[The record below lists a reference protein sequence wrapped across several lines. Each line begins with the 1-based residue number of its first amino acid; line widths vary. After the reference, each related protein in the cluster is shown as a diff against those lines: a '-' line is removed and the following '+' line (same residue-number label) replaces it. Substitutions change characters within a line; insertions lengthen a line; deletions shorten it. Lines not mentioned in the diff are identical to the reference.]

1 MKNNISIIHKGRLK
15 LKKYF
20 SVFAFTLSLSAFAQT
35 TTENYVYSKE
45 RLSEDGS
52 KKSETIQYYDGLG
65 RPKQAIQVK
74 FTPLGQDL
82 VVPITYDQLGR
93 QTRSILPVPVP
104 TSNLSIQSVS
114 EATANA
120 YYGVPNAYS
129 EQKLEASP
137 LARVLE
143 TASPGSEWAMNSGH
157 TVKASYE
164 INKSSDKVKKF
175 SFTNSW
181 VSTIAISS
189 VPTVS
194 FYNEKVLIKTSGTDE
209 DGNKTIEFTNGL
221 GQTILVRK
229 VISATENADTYYLYN
244 DYGHLVYVIS
254 PKADAQITPNNNIIT
269 QQVLNDLCY
278 QYKYDNRGRLAEKK
292 VPGKGWEYMVYNKA
306 DRLILTQDTLLKE
319 KGQWLFTKYDQLG
332 RVVYTGI
339 TNNASSRASMQNS
352 ANANANLY
360 ETRTATAGL
369 TINGMPVYYTN
380 VSTSTGV
387 TQVLSI
393 NYYDTYPQYSFNP
406 AFPSAIFGKPVL
418 KDDLSGNVNTKAMP
432 VMSLV
437 KNIEDDN
444 WTKNYNYY
452 DTKGRPVGGYSINHL
467 GGYTKT
473 ESELDFSGVPLQV
486 KTYHKRLNTD
496 TERVITEN
504 FTYDNQN
511 RLLTHT
517 HQVDSN
523 TPEILTQNK
532 YNELSQLQ
540 SKKVGGT
547 SAASPLQTVDYTY
560 NIKGWLTRVNDP
572 KNLNGRLFGYELK
585 YQNPDNTSYTKF
597 NGNVSETDWK
607 TSVDN
612 VLKRYIYA
620 YDQLNRLTAG
630 YYQEPTTSV
639 PVNHFYNEEIAYD
652 PNGNITRLQRNMKGS
667 NNSSEYI
674 DNIYYTYSGNRLT
687 SASDI
692 TQNFNGYPTGG
703 NQIGYDNNGNMINQL
718 DKGISSIQYNYLNL
732 TKQITQNSKVI
743 NYYYRADGV
752 KIKKSG
758 PAESNTDYL
767 DGFQYTEGS
776 IKFVQTS
783 EGYFNFENNKY
794 IYNYTDHLGNIRLS
808 YYKNETGIEILE
820 ESNYYPFGLKH
831 GISNPSVG
839 NPSYKYKYNG
849 KELQETGMYDYGA
862 RMYMPDLGRWGVTDP
877 LAEASRSFTPYH
889 YGNNNPIMFID
900 PDGRIT
906 ESFIKGMLSAPSG
919 TTWYNTGMGFTN
931 DQGGSMDYDGNRITW
946 GIDYTRMLMQS
957 VGLSHGGEGGG
968 GEMLIHIPEVIITG
982 RKGKGFAEG
991 SYNSF
996 MMEVKADNARLAW
1009 NLSQSRSLLYDAI
1022 ENTKVGQSVSAA
1034 ENFLFLELPASMVGG
1049 ELLAAGWKAAGMSRL
1064 ICRPAA
1070 RLTNGLIKLCFT
1082 EGTLVAVEKGSKKI
1096 EDIKEGDLVWSY
1108 NEKTG
1113 QKELKKVVE
1122 LSRNTSSSL
1131 VKISVS
1137 GTEIICT
1144 PEHPFYVNG
1153 NWVEAK
1159 DLVKGMALTTLDG
1172 KTSTIESIKFL
1183 DEKVKVYNFEV
1194 EGNHNYYVSEK
1205 GILVHNDCG
1214 LPQLLSRVEGNMIGG
1229 EFKYASGEIID
1240 FLGYHNAKG
1249 STLEIT
1255 EMAFYPRGAIKNEMA
1270 NQFGNRQMI
1279 QSLKVLQNYA
1289 RENGFT
1295 HLRLQFERA
1304 ANSSAKNPGHIF
1316 DQLFKL

>member
-1 MKNNISIIHKGRLK
+1 MKNNINIIHTGKLK
-15 LKKYF
+15 IKKYF
-20 SVFAFTLSLSAFAQT
+20 SALALALSLSVFAQT
-35 TTENYVYSKE
+35 TTENYVYSKVS
-45 RLSEDGS
+45 LSEDGS
-52 KKSETIQYYDGLG
+52 KKSETIQYFDGLG
-65 RPKQAIQVK
+65 RPKQTIQVK
-74 FTPLGQDL
+74 STPLGQDL
-82 VVPITYDQLGR
+82 VLPVTYDQLGR
-93 QTRSILPVPVP
+93 QTKSILPVPMA
-104 TSNLSIQSVS
+104 TTNLGIQNVS
-114 EATANA
+114 EATANT

-143 TASPGSEWAMNSGH
+143 TASPGNEWAMNSGH
-157 TVKASYE
+157 TRKATYE
-164 INKSSDKVKKF
+164 INKNSDKVKKF

-194 FYNEKVLIKTSGTDE
+194 FYNEKVLVKTSGTDE

-221 GQTILVRK
+221 GHTILVRK

-254 PKADAQITPNNNIIT
+254 PKADAQITSNNNIIT
-269 QQVLNDLCY
+269 QQILNDLCY

-306 DRLILTQDTLLKE
+306 DRLILTQDTVLKE

-444 WTKNYNYY
+444 WTKDYSYY

-467 GGYTKT
+467 GGYTRT
-473 ESELDFSGVPLQV
+473 ESELDFAGVPLQV

-496 TERVITEN
+496 TERVITEV

-532 YNELSQLQ
+532 YNELSQLV

-560 NIKGWLTRVNDP
+560 NIKGWLTRINDP

-585 YQNPDNTSYTKF
+585 YQNPDNISYTKF

-607 TSVDN
+607 TSVDG
-612 VLKRYIYA
+612 VLKRYIYS
-620 YDQLNRLTAG
+620 YDVLNRLTAG
-630 YYQEPTTSV
+630 YYHEPTTSV
-639 PVNHFYNEEIAYD
+639 PANNFYNEEIAYD
-652 PNGNITRLQRNMKGS
+652 LNGNITRLQRNMKGS
-667 NNSSEYI
+667 SNTVEYI
-674 DNIYYTYSGNRLT
+674 DNIYYTYSGNRLI
-687 SASDI
+687 SASDV

-703 NQIGYDNNGNMINQL
+703 NQIGYDNNGNMVNQL

-732 TKQITQNSKVI
+732 TKQITQNSKAI

-758 PAESNTDYL
+758 PAGSNTDYL

-839 NPSYKYKYNG
+839 NPSYNYKYNG

-862 RMYMPDLGRWGVTDP
+862 RMYMPDLGRWGVIDP
-877 LAEASRSFTPYH
+877 LAEASRRFTPYH

-906 ESFIKGMLSAPSG
+906 ESFIKGMMSAPSG
-919 TTWYNTGMGFTN
+919 TTWYNTGIGFTN
-931 DQGGSMDYDGNRITW
+931 DQGGSMDYDGNRINW
-946 GIDYTRMLMQS
+946 GMDYTRMLMQS

-968 GEMLIHIPEVIITG
+968 GEMVIHIPEVIITG
-982 RKGKGFAEG
+982 SLAIDFGLQMRNRVNAYMNAWNSRGSFYSTRIGEQVLDAKESALGKIWSFLNPRIWNGGDGVSYQVNSDGIATNVAPLMGDLPLSGSGIKNIIQAEANGAYYSIAYEMKLAESSYPGVTRYMHFKEANIALESAMKTNPLLNELGIVIPRSASGSIIGKSPTNWVWHHDIEKGLMQLVPKSQHPNVPGGIFWETMHPGRKGGFSIWG
-991 SYNSF
+991 
-996 MMEVKADNARLAW
+996 
-1009 NLSQSRSLLYDAI
+1009 
-1022 ENTKVGQSVSAA
+1022 
-1034 ENFLFLELPASMVGG
+1034 
-1049 ELLAAGWKAAGMSRL
+1049 
-1064 ICRPAA
+1064 
-1070 RLTNGLIKLCFT
+1070 
-1082 EGTLVAVEKGSKKI
+1082 KK
-1096 EDIKEGDLVWSY
+1096 
-1108 NEKTG
+1108 
-1113 QKELKKVVE
+1113 
-1122 LSRNTSSSL
+1122 
-1131 VKISVS
+1131 
-1137 GTEIICT
+1137 
-1144 PEHPFYVNG
+1144 
-1153 NWVEAK
+1153 
-1159 DLVKGMALTTLDG
+1159 
-1172 KTSTIESIKFL
+1172 
-1183 DEKVKVYNFEV
+1183 
-1194 EGNHNYYVSEK
+1194 
-1205 GILVHNDCG
+1205 
-1214 LPQLLSRVEGNMIGG
+1214 
-1229 EFKYASGEIID
+1229 
-1240 FLGYHNAKG
+1240 
-1249 STLEIT
+1249 
-1255 EMAFYPRGAIKNEMA
+1255 
-1270 NQFGNRQMI
+1270 
-1279 QSLKVLQNYA
+1279 
-1289 RENGFT
+1289 
-1295 HLRLQFERA
+1295 
-1304 ANSSAKNPGHIF
+1304 
-1316 DQLFKL
+1316 

>member
-1 MKNNISIIHKGRLK
+1 MKNNINIIHTGKLK
-15 LKKYF
+15 IKKYF
-20 SVFAFTLSLSAFAQT
+20 SALALALSLSVFAQT
-35 TTENYVYSKE
+35 TTENYVYSKVS
-45 RLSEDGS
+45 LSEDGS
-52 KKSETIQYYDGLG
+52 KKSETIQYFDGLG
-65 RPKQAIQVK
+65 RPKQTIQVK
-74 FTPLGQDL
+74 STPLGQDL
-82 VVPITYDQLGR
+82 VVPVTYDQLGR
-93 QTRSILPVPVP
+93 QTKSILPVPMA
-104 TSNLSIQSVS
+104 TTNLGIQNVS
-114 EATANA
+114 EATANT

-143 TASPGSEWAMNSGH
+143 TASPGNEWAMNSGH
-157 TVKASYE
+157 TRKATYE
-164 INKSSDKVKKF
+164 INKNSDKVKKF

-194 FYNEKVLIKTSGTDE
+194 FYNEKVLVKTSGTDE
-209 DGNKTIEFTNGL
+209 DGNKTIEFINGL

-254 PKADAQITPNNNIIT
+254 PKADAQITSNNNIIT
-269 QQVLNDLCY
+269 QQILDDLCY
-278 QYKYDNRGRLAEKK
+278 QNKYDNKHRLVEKK
-292 VPGKGWEYMVYNKA
+292 VPGKGWESMVYNKA
-306 DRLILTQDTLLKE
+306 NQLILVQDMVLKE
-319 KGQWLFTKYDQLG
+319 KGRWLFIKYDQFG
-332 RVVYTGI
+332 RVAYTGI
-339 TNNASSRASMQNS
+339 TNNAASRASMQNS
-352 ANANANLY
+352 ANANTNSY
-360 ETRTATAGL
+360 ETRTSTAGL
-369 TINGMPVYYTN
+369 TLNGMPVYYTN

-444 WTKNYNYY
+444 WTKDYSYY

-467 GGYTKT
+467 GGYTRT
-473 ESELDFSGVPLQV
+473 ESELDFAGVPLQV

-496 TERVITEN
+496 TERVITEV

-532 YNELSQLQ
+532 YNELSQLV

-560 NIKGWLTRVNDP
+560 NIKGWLTRINDP

-585 YQNPDNTSYTKF
+585 YQNPDNISYTKF

-607 TSVDN
+607 TSVDG
-612 VLKRYIYA
+612 VLKRYIYN
-620 YDQLNRLTAG
+620 YDVLNRLTAG
-630 YYQEPTTSV
+630 YYHEPTTSV
-639 PVNHFYNEEIAYD
+639 PANNFYNEEIAYD
-652 PNGNITRLQRNMKGS
+652 LNGNITQLQRNMKGS
-667 NNSSEYI
+667 SNTAEYI
-674 DNIYYTYSGNRLT
+674 DNIYYTYSGNRLI
-687 SASDI
+687 SASDV

-703 NQIGYDNNGNMINQL
+703 NQIGYDNNGNMVNQL

-758 PAESNTDYL
+758 PAGSNTDYL

-839 NPSYKYKYNG
+839 NPSYNYKYNG

-862 RMYMPDLGRWGVTDP
+862 RMYMPDLGRWGVIDP
-877 LAEASRSFTPYH
+877 LAEASRRFTPYH
-889 YGNNNPIMFID
+889 YGNNNPVRFID
-900 PDGRIT
+900 PDGRLT
-906 ESFIKGMLSAPSG
+906 VDNL
-919 TTWYNTGMGFTN
+919 
-931 DQGGSMDYDGNRITW
+931 QGGYSTGSAVVDFLNRTGLSSSEKNMPLFYRNEGGAMIRTNALGNDGQGGGGSFTFTGKAAASVFNYFNNGGRMSGLNFQNNYASWWEDGDELGYNKIIDGNIEVGARELVFRKIKFGNPNLDASNYEPSFFGDFIEGAQHAEKSNFISASALIGYGGLHLNKYEAFLKFGAKGGSISTLRNLSTNLETI
-946 GIDYTRMLMQS
+946 GKAGKYLGYLG
-957 VGLSHGGEGGG
+957 VGLSVAEDFTDNKLGWGTVAKVALGVG
-968 GEMLIHIPEVIITG
+968 LIYAGPIGIAYGITDLAVGAITG
-982 RKGKGFAEG
+982 TTITDRIASGI
-991 SYNSF
+991 
-996 MMEVKADNARLAW
+996 DN
-1009 NLSQSRSLLYDAI
+1009 
-1022 ENTKVGQSVSAA
+1022 
-1034 ENFLFLELPASMVGG
+1034 
-1049 ELLAAGWKAAGMSRL
+1049 SRL
-1064 ICRPAA
+1064 
-1070 RLTNGLIKLCFT
+1070 
-1082 EGTLVAVEKGSKKI
+1082 GTDFNI
-1096 EDIKEGDLVWSY
+1096 F
-1108 NEKTG
+1108 N
-1113 QKELKKVVE
+1113 
-1122 LSRNTSSSL
+1122 SL
-1131 VKISVS
+1131 
-1137 GTEIICT
+1137 
-1144 PEHPFYVNG
+1144 
-1153 NWVEAK
+1153 
-1159 DLVKGMALTTLDG
+1159 
-1172 KTSTIESIKFL
+1172 
-1183 DEKVKVYNFEV
+1183 
-1194 EGNHNYYVSEK
+1194 
-1205 GILVHNDCG
+1205 
-1214 LPQLLSRVEGNMIGG
+1214 
-1229 EFKYASGEIID
+1229 
-1240 FLGYHNAKG
+1240 
-1249 STLEIT
+1249 
-1255 EMAFYPRGAIKNEMA
+1255 
-1270 NQFGNRQMI
+1270 NQ
-1279 QSLKVLQNYA
+1279 
-1289 RENGFT
+1289 
-1295 HLRLQFERA
+1295 
-1304 ANSSAKNPGHIF
+1304 
-1316 DQLFKL
+1316 

>member
-1 MKNNISIIHKGRLK
+1 MKNNTSIIHKGRLK

-20 SVFAFTLSLSAFAQT
+20 SALALTLSLSAFAQT

-74 FTPLGQDL
+74 STPLGQDL

-93 QTRSILPVPVP
+93 QTRSILPVPMV
-104 TSNLSIQSVS
+104 TTNLGIQNVS

-157 TVKASYE
+157 TVKAGYE

-181 VSTIAISS
+181 VSTIAVSS

-194 FYNEKVLIKTSGTDE
+194 FYNEKVLVKTLGTDE

-229 VISATENADTYYLYN
+229 VITATENADTYYLYN

-254 PKADAQITPNNNIIT
+254 PKADAQITSSNNIIT
-269 QQVLNDLCY
+269 QQILNDLCY

-306 DRLILTQDTLLKE
+306 DRLILTQDTVLKE

-352 ANANANLY
+352 ANTNANLY
-360 ETRTATAGL
+360 ETRTAAAGL

-393 NYYDTYPQYSFNP
+393 HYYDTYPQYSFNP

-418 KDDLSGNVNTKAMP
+418 KDDLSGNVNTKTMP

-467 GGYTKT
+467 GGYTKA

-496 TERVITEN
+496 TERVITEV

-560 NIKGWLTRVNDP
+560 NIRGWLTKINDP
-572 KNLNGRLFGYELK
+572 ANLNGKLFGYEIK
-585 YQNPDNTSYTKF
+585 YQNPVYTNIASGKF
-597 NGNVSETDWK
+597 NGNVAEIDWK
-607 TSVDN
+607 NSSEN
-612 VLKRYIYA
+612 VLKRYSYS
-620 YDQLNRLTAG
+620 YDPLNRLKDAIYT
-630 YYQEPTTSV
+630 EPNATN
-639 PVNHFYNEEIAYD
+639 PYNNNYNENLTYD
-652 PNGNITRLQRNMKGS
+652 LNGNIATLRRNAFPVSGTTS
-667 NNSSEYI
+667 TLVDDLTYQ
-674 DNIYYTYSGNRLT
+674 YTGNRLDKVIESSLNDT
-687 SASDI
+687 
-692 TQNFNGYPTGG
+692 GYEGG
-703 NQIGYDNNGNMINQL
+703 NNPITYDLNGNMKDML
-718 DKGISSIQYNYLNL
+718 DKGIQSINYNFLNL
-732 TKQITQNSKVI
+732 PDTFDIIQTTFGNPIYNTLNHL
-743 NYYYRADGV
+743 YRADGT
-752 KIKKSG
+752 KLRKTYTSTTSG
-758 PAESNTDYL
+758 RGASTTTQITDYL
-767 DGFQYTEGS
+767 DGFQYSFKEGS
-776 IKFVQTS
+776 SICLTCRTENAYEQQAYKGISDPLKEIPSQWNLDFVATS
-783 EGYFNFENNKY
+783 EGFYSFTENRY
-794 IYNYTDHLGNIRLS
+794 IYQYIDHLGNTRIS
-808 YYKNETGIEILE
+808 FAKNSEGALE
-820 ESNYYPFGLKH
+820 VTDTNNYYPFGLNH
-831 GISNPSVG
+831 ISGMFSTSG
-839 NPSYKYKYNG
+839 FGSYYSYKYNG
-849 KELQETGMYDYGA
+849 KELQETGMFDYGA
-862 RMYMPDLGRWGVTDP
+862 RMYMPDLGRWGVIDP
-877 LAEASRSFTPYH
+877 LAEASRRFTPYH
-889 YGNNNPIMFID
+889 YGNNNPIRFID
-900 PDGRIT
+900 PDGRLT
-906 ESFIKGMLSAPSG
+906 VDNL
-919 TTWYNTGMGFTN
+919 
-931 DQGGSMDYDGNRITW
+931 QGGYSTGSAVADFMYRT
-946 GIDYTRMLMQS
+946 
-957 VGLSHGGEGGG
+957 GLSSDERNMPLFYRNEGGMMIRTEALGKDGEGGG
-968 GEMLIHIPEVIITG
+968 SGPAQGPGPSKSKPNFIKRATNFI
-982 RKGKGFAEG
+982 K
-991 SYNSF
+991 
-996 MMEVKADNARLAW
+996 RLFGGIK
-1009 NLSQSRSLLYDAI
+1009 NKIEIGIVETTTPYGAI
-1022 ENTKVGQSVSAA
+1022 EDFSKGTANFLDRYIRPTHETFFSLSGGTNDPDKETLNKLRPGDNIEANNMFEYILNGTMRAVKIVNLRPDHFQTAIDMMSLSSLPRGNGFYPPEGYDSTVESDTLSYYGVQSVGIISYKGNNNNVVGFGIKTIIINQNNMSGKQYDSLINRINSDDNYYNTKVSSAA
-1034 ENFLFLELPASMVGG
+1034 DS
-1049 ELLAAGWKAAGMSRL
+1049 LL
-1064 ICRPAA
+1064 
-1070 RLTNGLIKLCFT
+1070 
-1082 EGTLVAVEKGSKKI
+1082 
-1096 EDIKEGDLVWSY
+1096 
-1108 NEKTG
+1108 
-1113 QKELKKVVE
+1113 
-1122 LSRNTSSSL
+1122 
-1131 VKISVS
+1131 
-1137 GTEIICT
+1137 
-1144 PEHPFYVNG
+1144 H
-1153 NWVEAK
+1153 
-1159 DLVKGMALTTLDG
+1159 
-1172 KTSTIESIKFL
+1172 
-1183 DEKVKVYNFEV
+1183 
-1194 EGNHNYYVSEK
+1194 
-1205 GILVHNDCG
+1205 
-1214 LPQLLSRVEGNMIGG
+1214 
-1229 EFKYASGEIID
+1229 
-1240 FLGYHNAKG
+1240 
-1249 STLEIT
+1249 
-1255 EMAFYPRGAIKNEMA
+1255 
-1270 NQFGNRQMI
+1270 QM
-1279 QSLKVLQNYA
+1279 
-1289 RENGFT
+1289 
-1295 HLRLQFERA
+1295 LR
-1304 ANSSAKNPGHIF
+1304 K
-1316 DQLFKL
+1316 